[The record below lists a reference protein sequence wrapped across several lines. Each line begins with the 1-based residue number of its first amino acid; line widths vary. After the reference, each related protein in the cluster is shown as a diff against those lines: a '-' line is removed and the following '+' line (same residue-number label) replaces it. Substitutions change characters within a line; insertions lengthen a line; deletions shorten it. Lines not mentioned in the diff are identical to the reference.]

1 MSAATNTFL
10 RLNSSTSQPGSP
22 TSLKS
27 RDIFPVAGSSGS
39 AGIGKARSQSLG
51 GGGGG
56 GGNSRSKFR
65 CGAALVHFF
74 SSHPRIRKGLAH
86 LALVLLLG
94 FYTAAGASVRSFS
107 IIVRSKDYSQ

>member
-27 RDIFPVAGSSGS
+27 RDIFPVAGSSGT
-39 AGIGKARSQSLG
+39 AGIGKARSQSL
-51 GGGGG
+51 GGGG

-107 IIVRSKDYSQ
+107 IIACSED